1 MTETNSLSRLEDR
14 GISTPTVTF
23 TCNECGGNLLFN
35 EGDTIAECDSCGR
48 RQPIPSS
55 KDAHLRALFVRANDL
70 RRRNAF
76 DKAAGIYEGILA
88 EDATQAEAYWGLLL
102 CEYGIE
108 YVEDPATHERIPT
121 CHRASYA
128 NLLENPNCKGA
139 LDHADAAGKPLYA
152 AEARRLE
159 DLRKAVVDKS
169 RHVEPVDVFIC
180 YKESDEAGNR
190 TLDSELVG
198 RLYDRL
204 TEAGWRVFFARE
216 SLKEHLGAEYEPL
229 IFAALQTAKV
239 MLVVATEA
247 AHLNATWVKNEW
259 SRYLALMREDP
270 KTARRFTAC
279 LKGMD
284 EEELPGDFLRYEY
297 TDLSEPGAEDDLIR
311 SLKRFFQKAPP
322 ATPAATPSSK
332 SVESLMKRGKL
343 ELSFRNF
350 QEAQKAFSQVLD
362 TNPEYAEAYL
372 GALMAKYECENRERL
387 LEKCLR
393 LPECP
398 PQFPA
403 EKALKSFRKHW
414 NLADI
419 SISSLE
425 RFGSLAN
432 PNFTFEC
439 LREGQEGV
447 RQLASDAQ
455 VSLQEA
461 EALKA
466 VGREALWDLQRI
478 CREIETQRKI
488 WAEQNINDSTSG
500 EAILKNSYFRAALRF
515 ATGELKAWLEA
526 IPVER
531 ERQER
536 KAREEYKRKEREA
549 REERERQERE
559 AREERKRRERE
570 RLETERRERLRQ
582 SRQTEVTRCLRQ
594 AVQEELE
601 AWCAGHNLALNAMR
615 YVCAGRSRVAVLHP
629 ATATTFAARV
639 CDLLVPDA
647 RPSSLRDVDFAM
659 LQAAGD
665 NWVTLRLNGDLGIA
679 PSLSAKPRLCPTGT
693 IAIESLTATDDSV
706 FVLDDH
712 GVVFVL
718 SLREKPKKAKW
729 KRLCNLRQG
738 HRRLVAGSRYLA
750 TITDEGDC
758 CVIGHDG
765 KVVHFPNAPKRAQ
778 MVAFGEK
785 WILWLEKYGTL
796 QCDGDV
802 PEAVRQWPKLLAI
815 ASGDGHV
822 VGLDCKGKVLAA
834 GDNDAGQCN
843 VQDWEPCFAVFAA
856 GKYTLALSRKGNV
869 LCTNPTVRK
878 AYANLHLTPDTWKR
892 LKGILN
898 IRTATLGTDIERQL
912 TSCEQKLWSLQ
923 QKSAAQPTAR

>member
-14 GISTPTVTF
+14 GISTPMVTF

-35 EGDTIAECDSCGR
+35 EGDTVAECDSCGR

-55 KDAHLRALFVRANDL
+55 KDTHLRALFVRANDL

-139 LDHADAAGKPLYA
+139 LNNADAAGKPLYA

-190 TLDSELVG
+190 TLDSELAG

-350 QEAQKAFSQVLD
+350 REAQKAFSQALD

-403 EKALKSFRKHW
+403 EKELESFREHW
-414 NLADI
+414 NLTDI

-425 RFGSLAN
+425 RFGSRVYPDLA
-432 PNFTFEC
+432 FER
-439 LREGQEGV
+439 LYEGQEGV
-447 RQLASDAQ
+447 RQLASDAK

-466 VGREALWDLQRI
+466 VGKEAVSDLYRI
-478 CREIETQRKI
+478 CREIGTQREKWAIKQNVVKI
-488 WAEQNINDSTSG
+488 KSG
-500 EAILKNSYFRAALRF
+500 EAILKDSYFRAALRF
-515 ATGELKAWLEA
+515 ATGELKTWLEA

-536 KAREEYKRKEREA
+536 
-549 REERERQERE
+549 
-559 AREERKRRERE
+559 E
-570 RLETERRERLRQ
+570 RLEADRRERLRQ

-594 AVQEELE
+594 AVQEEFE
-601 AWCAGHNLALNAMR
+601 AWCAEHNLALNAMR

-647 RPSSLRDVDFAM
+647 RPSSLRNVDFAM
-659 LQAAGD
+659 LQAAGN

-796 QCDGDV
+796 LCDGDV